1 MHLAGH
7 WANWMFEVDEYDAK
21 TKTLGWTKGG
31 FQCARGNNNGAEWFI
46 ENVFELLDAPNEFCA
61 TEPPPASL
69 QFEVPTLQTLKK
81 VVGTMDAPVRNVSL
95 KGLTYRDSAYT
106 YMEPHGVP
114 SGGDWALQRMGA
126 VFVEG
131 AEGVA

>member
-1 MHLAGH
+1 ML
-7 WANWMFEVDEYDAK
+7 
-21 TKTLGWTKGG
+21 
-31 FQCARGNNNGAEWFI
+31 
-46 ENVFELLDAPNEFCA
+46 
-61 TEPPPASL
+61 
-69 QFEVPTLQTLKK
+69 FEVPTVQTLKK